1 MMTRIAQ
8 LMLMVQQGTACRYPA
23 LLAKLF
29 YIPTETKSS
38 TAFYFQLFSLTSE
51 GYILYFVEIWC
62 KSSKS
67 NLIPENNLE
76 FHPNYHN

>member
-1 MMTRIAQ
+1 MNQ
-8 LMLMVQQGTACRYPA
+8 LYLMVQQGTACRYPA

-29 YIPTETKSS
+29 YIPTDTKLS
-38 TAFYFQLFSLTSE
+38 TAFYFQLFSLAKE
-51 GYILYFVEIWC
+51 VYILYFVEIWY